1 MVGKPV
7 RKTRSWEDDIKNR
20 ARLTRALRRVNL
32 IVTERSGGKVY
43 MALSPDGVLE
53 LKKSYIRILERAT
66 VLGWIDGP

>member
-1 MVGKPV
+1 
-7 RKTRSWEDDIKNR
+7 
-20 ARLTRALRRVNL
+20 
-32 IVTERSGGKVY
+32 